1 MPQKAATLRYGF
13 EELCAHRIAAM
24 QYTIFQFTEIMVKH
38 TYRNGDLL
46 LPKPLDMGRQ
56 HSSSQL
62 SIKFIKPDG
71 SSPVGL
77 FICQPS

>member
-1 MPQKAATLRYGF
+1 
-13 EELCAHRIAAM
+13 M
-24 QYTIFQFTEIMVKH
+24 QYTIFQFFEVMIKH

-62 SIKFIKPDG
+62 SIKFIEPDG

-77 FICQPS
+77 FICQPSSNGRYSAALRIAVELNAERGP